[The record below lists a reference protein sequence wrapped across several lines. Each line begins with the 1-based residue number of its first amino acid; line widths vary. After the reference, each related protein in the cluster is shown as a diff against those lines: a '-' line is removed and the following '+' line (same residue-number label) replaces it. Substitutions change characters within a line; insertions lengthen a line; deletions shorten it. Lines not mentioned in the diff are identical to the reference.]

1 MMKKYE
7 GKRYYRIRAT
17 VFWPTVGLFILLLLG
32 VYFKDE
38 LYEKWLRS
46 GGMEDVTFEGLTS
59 ALENKGSCYLCGVVI
74 TVWWTC
80 SVNPAGSGLSR

>member
-7 GKRYYRIRAT
+7 GKRYYCIRAT

-32 VYFKDE
+32 VYFKGE

-59 ALENKGSCYLCGVVI
+59 ALENKGSWPDFCN
-74 TVWWTC
+74 T
-80 SVNPAGSGLSR
+80 